1 MYASVY
7 FLKGF
12 AFKVKFYSNNEI
24 INLLQKGKSVIRLG
38 DGDIVHIQLALDNTY
53 HRPDQRLKKMYKTI
67 IKNYHEGGSYVLS
80 IPRFVNYTNLEL
92 KNLGERKLE
101 WGLAMKVMFFLSFN
115 KNCPYMDAH
124 NFYYDNY
131 FEQTIAPL
139 FASKKVIFITN
150 KKTINKQKGNKNLLW
165 QDAIYIESPEINAM
179 DAYENI
185 KRNLDK
191 TLNGIG
197 KNDVVIFSAMGPV
210 GKYIVYEYANKGYQG
225 IDIGKVAEVMFTG
238 ESIAYL
244 I

>member
-1 MYASVY
+1 MLKYYEQCLILAKRTYLLFNTLYDKKIFRIFAFLKRYIKHPLYIIVYASVY

-101 WGLAMKVMFFLSFN
+101 WGLAMKVMFFLVSIKIVHIWTLTILLRQLFRANNSASFCEQ
-115 KNCPYMDAH
+115 KSY
-124 NFYYDNY
+124 FYY
-131 FEQTIAPL
+131 
-139 FASKKVIFITN
+139 K
-150 KKTINKQKGNKNLLW
+150 
-165 QDAIYIESPEINAM
+165 
-179 DAYENI
+179 
-185 KRNLDK
+185 
-191 TLNGIG
+191 
-197 KNDVVIFSAMGPV
+197 
-210 GKYIVYEYANKGYQG
+210 
-225 IDIGKVAEVMFTG
+225 
-238 ESIAYL
+238 
-244 I
+244 

>member
-1 MYASVY
+1 
-7 FLKGF
+7 
-12 AFKVKFYSNNEI
+12 
-24 INLLQKGKSVIRLG
+24 
-38 DGDIVHIQLALDNTY
+38 
-53 HRPDQRLKKMYKTI
+53 
-67 IKNYHEGGSYVLS
+67 
-80 IPRFVNYTNLEL
+80 
-92 KNLGERKLE
+92 
-101 WGLAMKVMFFLSFN
+101 
-115 KNCPYMDAH
+115 
-124 NFYYDNY
+124 
-131 FEQTIAPL
+131 
-139 FASKKVIFITN
+139 
-150 KKTINKQKGNKNLLW
+150 
-165 QDAIYIESPEINAM
+165 M

>member
-1 MYASVY
+1 
-7 FLKGF
+7 
-12 AFKVKFYSNNEI
+12 
-24 INLLQKGKSVIRLG
+24 
-38 DGDIVHIQLALDNTY
+38 
-53 HRPDQRLKKMYKTI
+53 
-67 IKNYHEGGSYVLS
+67 
-80 IPRFVNYTNLEL
+80 
-92 KNLGERKLE
+92 
-101 WGLAMKVMFFLSFN
+101 
-115 KNCPYMDAH
+115 MDAH